1 MVLTKNLSS
10 CVCGLPDIMVGGG
23 SVTLF
28 VGMVIAAS
36 SRNVEERRRTVGLSV
51 ALVGSAVLLAGVAS
65 YLVRNI
71 PMLMSYL

>member
-1 MVLTKNLSS
+1 MSAMILLYSTL
-10 CVCGLPDIMVGGG
+10 GLMSAG

-65 YLVRNI
+65 FLVRNI

>member
-1 MVLTKNLSS
+1 
-10 CVCGLPDIMVGGG
+10 
-23 SVTLF
+23 
-28 VGMVIAAS
+28 MVIAAS

-51 ALVGSAVLLAGVAS
+51 ALVGSAVLLAGVSS